1 MRVAF
6 VTQPGHAVVPA
17 AGSVEIWT
25 DEVAR
30 RLAGDHEVT
39 IFASRSPRTV
49 DAERDGLAHRFVAH
63 TGEGPL
69 RRVARP
75 AWRVAGASR
84 RPYFASPAHGLPYW
98 VGVGQALRRGNFDVA
113 HIANYSQAL
122 PILRRLAPRTRLVI
136 HMHCEWLMQLDER
149 MLARRLRHAD
159 AILACS
165 DHLTNG
171 VRRRFPELA
180 ARCHTVP
187 NGTDVEALTFERP
200 AAPDARSL
208 LFVGRISP
216 EKGLHLLV
224 DAFNELQAE
233 RPELELTLVGEEEAP
248 DPGMLVRLSD
258 DEQIRRLEEF
268 YTAPYGETLRA
279 RLTPAARE
287 RVHFTG
293 AVPYAQVAAHYRDA
307 DVLVLPSLMEAFGMP
322 LAEAQVAGLPVLAAR
337 TGGIPDIVEH
347 DVTGLL
353 VPRGDS
359 AALTVALRRLLD
371 DAELRARL
379 AATGRERARERFGWA
394 QVAAATGQHLGAAAG
409 TAAPAPAG
417 LAVQLGES

>member
-39 IFASRSPRTV
+39 IFASRSPRTA
-49 DAERDGLAHRFVAH
+49 DGERGRISHRFVAH

-75 AWRVAGASR
+75 AWRLLGTPG
-84 RPYFASPAHGLPYW
+84 RPYFASLAHGLPYW
-98 VGVGQALRRGNFDVA
+98 VGVGHALRRGNFDVA
-113 HIANYSQAL
+113 HVANYSQAL
-122 PILRRLAPRTRLVI
+122 PILRRLAPRTRLII

-159 AILACS
+159 AILGCS

-171 VRRRFPELA
+171 VRRRFPSLA
-180 ARCHTVP
+180 GRCHTVP
-187 NGTDVEALTFERP
+187 NGTDVEALTFERSP
-200 AAPDARSL
+200 SPEPRKL

-248 DPGMLVRLSD
+248 EPGMLVRLSG
-258 DEQIRRLEEF
+258 DEQIRELEEF
-268 YTAPYGETLRA
+268 YAAPYGETLRA
-279 RLTPAARE
+279 RLTPAARR
-287 RVHFTG
+287 RVRFTG
-293 AVPYAQVAAHYRDA
+293 VVPYSEVAAHYRAA
-307 DVLVLPSLMEAFGMP
+307 DVFVLPSLMEAFGMP
-322 LAEAQVAGLPVLAAR
+322 LAEAQVAGLPVVAAR
-337 TGGIPDIVEH
+337 TGGIPDVVEH

-353 VPRGDS
+353 VPRGDPV
-359 AALTVALRRLLD
+359 ALTAALRRLLD
-371 DAELRARL
+371 DPGLRARL
-379 AATGRERARERFGWA
+379 AATGQGRARARFGWD
-394 QVAAATGQHLGAAAG
+394 QVAAATGRHLGAAPGA
-409 TAAPAPAG
+409 TAPGSPG